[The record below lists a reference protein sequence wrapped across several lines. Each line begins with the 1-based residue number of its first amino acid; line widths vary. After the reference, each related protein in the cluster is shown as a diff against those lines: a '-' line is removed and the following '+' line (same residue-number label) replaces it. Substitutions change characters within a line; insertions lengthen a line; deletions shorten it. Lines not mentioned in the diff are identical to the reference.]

1 MLTDT
6 ACWGQTRAC
15 TARPQLLHSD
25 LRRRLLP
32 RCLIRNE
39 QCVPETLL
47 CSILFHR
54 QALPKKANSG
64 INLPFKYT
72 GHFVQNQWCDTDQDP
87 DLASEECE
95 PLASKKV
102 DLHRGYHLCNLWS
115 ILFNNI
121 FVFDFYW
128 AYPQKWEL
136 ELTFKTWSVGWLWN
150 QTTKLPKI
158 YMPLARQKF
167 CFFNHKVVNR
177 EKYEAF
183 FFFFFSSP
191 IMHNSKNNQ
200 SLKQRGNLRPRE
212 WMWQHEAGAY
222 ISGCQHLRAVLL
234 LRLSTNVR
242 RKSILHLIKWPW
254 AHTLWSRRDVHA
266 SLLFPLCGKRTP
278 FLWVYCTANATQKSC
293 SVHCIHFFDLH
304 MFSKCK
310 VKFTVLITVMCCTV
324 L

>member
-1 MLTDT
+1 MVLSFLLLPYLMASYSHKKLNLRAVAWSSKNVSQHLAKFFGASWLTIWKPGHCRVPNNRRLSALFFLTLPESMLTDT

-25 LRRRLLP
+25 LHRRLLP

-39 QCVPETLL
+39 QCVSETFL

-121 FVFDFYW
+121 FAFDFYW

-167 CFFNHKVVNR
+167 FLFVCF
-177 EKYEAF
+177 
-183 FFFFFSSP
+183 
-191 IMHNSKNNQ
+191 
-200 SLKQRGNLRPRE
+200 
-212 WMWQHEAGAY
+212 
-222 ISGCQHLRAVLL
+222 
-234 LRLSTNVR
+234 
-242 RKSILHLIKWPW
+242 
-254 AHTLWSRRDVHA
+254 
-266 SLLFPLCGKRTP
+266 
-278 FLWVYCTANATQKSC
+278 
-293 SVHCIHFFDLH
+293 
-304 MFSKCK
+304 
-310 VKFTVLITVMCCTV
+310 LITKW
-324 L
+324 